1 MTNAGGS
8 KAPPAT
14 WELVLG
20 HSLGLGHCGIGH
32 SLPPPCDHPLRPSP
46 RKPARFQTCRR
57 PLAPVSLE
65 TIKTA
70 RSNVFPL
77 RPQACLGLALS
88 AWTGWL
94 HAAETN
100 AAAALVAPSTQEVDP
115 NEPLLLALNIAA
127 VVCFV
132 VWWIWMG
139 RRKTGVGSLQSIP
152 GVTGAAE
159 PWAERALAAEARAEK
174 ATALLRA
181 RLMPQMA
188 RWMMGELIQ
197 RLLAHRSDLVHSQ
210 QRAEDDVAELEKRLE
225 KIHAPLA
232 ERLAAYEKRIAE
244 LERDLAAKGE
254 ENRELIEAKI
264 ELARKKLAT
273 ERAKDPLKW
282 N

>member
-1 MTNAGGS
+1 M
-8 KAPPAT
+8 
-14 WELVLG
+14 
-20 HSLGLGHCGIGH
+20 
-32 SLPPPCDHPLRPSP
+32 
-46 RKPARFQTCRR
+46 
-57 PLAPVSLE
+57 
-65 TIKTA
+65 
-70 RSNVFPL
+70 
-77 RPQACLGLALS
+77 
-88 AWTGWL
+88 
-94 HAAETN
+94 
-100 AAAALVAPSTQEVDP
+100 
-115 NEPLLLALNIAA
+115 NESLLLALNVAA
-127 VVCFV
+127 VICFV

-139 RRKTGVGSLQSIP
+139 RRKVAAASTAGISGGTG
-152 GVTGAAE
+152 GVE

-197 RLLAHRSDLVHSQ
+197 RLLAQRSDLAHSQ

-254 ENRELIEAKI
+254 ENKELIEAKI
-264 ELARKKLAT
+264 ESARKKLAT

>member
-1 MTNAGGS
+1 
-8 KAPPAT
+8 
-14 WELVLG
+14 
-20 HSLGLGHCGIGH
+20 
-32 SLPPPCDHPLRPSP
+32 
-46 RKPARFQTCRR
+46 
-57 PLAPVSLE
+57 
-65 TIKTA
+65 
-70 RSNVFPL
+70 
-77 RPQACLGLALS
+77 
-88 AWTGWL
+88 
-94 HAAETN
+94 
-100 AAAALVAPSTQEVDP
+100 
-115 NEPLLLALNIAA
+115 
-127 VVCFV
+127 
-132 VWWIWMG
+132 MG

-159 PWAERALAAEARAEK
+159 PWAERALAAEARADK

>member
-1 MTNAGGS
+1 MCKRWFPALAICTNSILNYA
-8 KAPPAT
+8 
-14 WELVLG
+14 
-20 HSLGLGHCGIGH
+20 
-32 SLPPPCDHPLRPSP
+32 LRE
-46 RKPARFQTCRR
+46 AERFQTCRR
-57 PLAPVSLE
+57 QPAPVSLE
-65 TIKTA
+65 PIKTA

-77 RPQACLGLALS
+77 CCQACLGLALG
-88 AWTGWL
+88 AFTGWL

-100 AAAALVAPSTQEVDP
+100 EAASLPSASTGEVDP
-115 NEPLLLALNIAA
+115 NQPLLLALNLAA

-139 RRKTGVGSLQSIP
+139 RRKAGPGSLQSIP
-152 GVTGAAE
+152 GGTGAAE
-159 PWAERALAAEARAEK
+159 SWAERALAAEARADK

-188 RWMMGELIQ
+188 RWMMGELVQ

-244 LERDLAAKGE
+244 LERELAVKGE
-254 ENRELIEAKI
+254 QNKELIEAKI

-273 ERAKDPLKW
+273 ERGKDPLKW

>member
-1 MTNAGGS
+1 MDIHWSLVIASLVIPSLLGVPVQSG
-8 KAPPAT
+8 PA
-14 WELVLG
+14 
-20 HSLGLGHCGIGH
+20 
-32 SLPPPCDHPLRPSP
+32 LREV
-46 RKPARFQTCRR
+46 ARFQTCRR
-57 PLAPVSLE
+57 PLAPVSLK
-65 TIKTA
+65 TINTA
-70 RSNVFPL
+70 RSIFFPL
-77 RPQACLGLALS
+77 CRQACLGLTLG

-100 AAAALVAPSTQEVDP
+100 AAAALPVAFPPEGDV
-115 NEPLLLALNIAA
+115 NEPLLLALNVAA
-127 VVCFV
+127 VICFV

-139 RRKTGVGSLQSIP
+139 RRKVVSASTGG
-152 GVTGAAE
+152 TGEVE
-159 PWAERALAAEARAEK
+159 PWAERALAAEARADK

-225 KIHAPLA
+225 TIHAPLA
-232 ERLAAYEKRIAE
+232 ERLAAYEKRIAD
-244 LERDLAAKGE
+244 LERELAAKGE
-254 ENRELIEAKI
+254 ENKELIEAKI

>member
-1 MTNAGGS
+1 M
-8 KAPPAT
+8 
-14 WELVLG
+14 
-20 HSLGLGHCGIGH
+20 I
-32 SLPPPCDHPLRPSP
+32 
-46 RKPARFQTCRR
+46 
-57 PLAPVSLE
+57 
-65 TIKTA
+65 
-70 RSNVFPL
+70 FPL
-77 RPQACLGLALS
+77 RRPAGIGLALG

-100 AAAALVAPSTQEVDP
+100 AAVALPAASPPEGDANQ
-115 NEPLLLALNIAA
+115 PLLLALNIAA

-139 RRKTGVGSLQSIP
+139 RRKAVAGSLPGIP
-152 GVTGAAE
+152 GGTGEAE

-197 RLLAHRSDLVHSQ
+197 RLLAHRSDLVQSQ

-244 LERDLAAKGE
+244 LERDLATKGE
-254 ENRELIEAKI
+254 ENKELIEAKI
-264 ELARKKLAT
+264 DSARKKLAT
-273 ERAKDPLKW
+273 ERAKVPLKW

>member
-1 MTNAGGS
+1 M
-8 KAPPAT
+8 
-14 WELVLG
+14 
-20 HSLGLGHCGIGH
+20 CGDG
-32 SLPPPCDHPLRPSP
+32 SLPSRFAQTQSSGCVIREA
-46 RKPARFQTCRR
+46 ARFQTCRR
-57 PLAPVSLE
+57 PLAPVSLK

-70 RSNVFPL
+70 RSIVFPL
-77 RPQACLGLALS
+77 CRQACLGLAVG

-100 AAAALVAPSTQEVDP
+100 AAAALPVASPSEGDV
-115 NEPLLLALNIAA
+115 NEPLLLALNVAA
-127 VVCFV
+127 VVCFA

-139 RRKTGVGSLQSIP
+139 RRKGGSASTGEV
-152 GVTGAAE
+152 E
-159 PWAERALAAEARAEK
+159 PWAERALAAEARADK

-188 RWMMGELIQ
+188 RWMMGELVQ
-197 RLLAHRSDLVHSQ
+197 RLLAHRSDLVNSQ

-244 LERDLAAKGE
+244 LERELAAKGE
-254 ENRELIEAKI
+254 ENKELIEAKI
-264 ELARKKLAT
+264 ESARKKLAT
-273 ERAKDPLKW
+273 ERAKVPLKW